1 LYLEVLANVE
11 ATLDETMPLGKGDIF
26 QYHMHINEEDYMH
39 SAFAEHI

>member
-1 LYLEVLANVE
+1 MYLEVLVNSD

-26 QYHMHINEEDYMH
+26 QYHVRIDEEDFMH